1 MAVTYRRWDADDRVS
16 AQWHRVLTAARRDGV
31 AFLVTDGHRTMAEQ
45 AERYATYQRFGH
57 PVAARPSANAPHIRT
72 GRHDHAIDV
81 NALDGGA
88 GRLAAWLRRHGV
100 AAAFPVPDERWHM
113 EAPADQLARLA
124 RELADPLAGYPA
136 SERHWI
142 RAYDRLRDLERAG
155 RDTADVRRRLERLRV
170 RMAHRRRAI
179 RLAAQRSGWDQLRR
193 RDRFRSL
200 EARTR

>member
-16 AQWHRVLTAARRDGV
+16 AQWHVVLSAAARRRRVPRHRRAPDDG
-31 AFLVTDGHRTMAEQ
+31 EQ
-45 AERYATYQRFGH
+45 AARYATYQRFGR
-57 PVAARPSANAPHIRT
+57 PVAARPSASRPAHPH

-100 AAAFPVPDERWHM
+100 GATFPVPG
-113 EAPADQLARLA
+113 EALAHRGAAARPRPAGSRGVGSAR
-124 RELADPLAGYPA
+124 GYPA

-142 RAYDRLRDLERAG
+142 RAYDRLRALEREG
-155 RDTADVRRRLERLRV
+155 RDTADVRAPPGAP
-170 RMAHRRRAI
+170 AHPHDQPPTAIRRA
-179 RLAAQRSGWDQLRR
+179 AEQSGWDQLRR
-193 RDRFRSL
+193 RDRYRSL